1 MNVTLQRRAVRMAR
15 LIGTATQQAV
25 TEATLELPAALPD
38 IARVVRVAA
47 RPLITGWE
55 ALEDEVAVQGAVD
68 FVVIYAHEREEP
80 GAAHDIEAER
90 GYDVDEEEAPSSL
103 DSREYREVL
112 YRHRWRRGG
121 AFEVV
126 LDVPGA
132 HPGVV
137 VDVQAFSE
145 EMDVQLHRDGRGL
158 DVEAVVSVSAR
169 VKEHQ
174 DAVVFVRGDALPAGV
189 EADVE
194 EVAVEHV
201 GGRGAA
207 HLSVEGTLSV
217 AADVPLVR
225 VIDVSASA
233 RASAELAPVPAA
245 AEAGD
250 AARGRE
256 VLVSGTVDYRALCVD
271 ENGDLATVEW
281 REQTPF
287 SYRVDVSGDGVGAD
301 PGDGAGTALKVN
313 ARVTGVDAVVVGAG
327 REVEMFADVEISV
340 DLTQVARLPLLVGL
354 AGPADT
360 ELRYRTGAFGL
371 EEWVGEGAADERLR
385 QTLELPPG
393 HPPID
398 RILSGEAHAIIEDV
412 LVLGDKIIAEGFV
425 DVSALYVART
435 EGQPMH
441 FAAWRRAVPV
451 EAEVVV
457 AGAEPGMEAEVHALV
472 TSLDL
477 DLLNR
482 EAVEADVR
490 LQVEAKLSRPV
501 EREAI
506 VEAVA
511 VPPAE
516 EDPPTLTFVVIQ
528 PGDTL
533 WKLSHRY
540 HTDVEQILRANPWLE
555 GGEDAS
561 LPPGRKL
568 CVPRRRPSAPASA

>member
-1 MNVTLQRRAVRMAR
+1 M
-15 LIGTATQQAV
+15 
-25 TEATLELPAALPD
+25 
-38 IARVVRVAA
+38 
-47 RPLITGWE
+47 
-55 ALEDEVAVQGAVD
+55 
-68 FVVIYAHEREEP
+68 
-80 GAAHDIEAER
+80 
-90 GYDVDEEEAPSSL
+90 
-103 DSREYREVL
+103 
-112 YRHRWRRGG
+112 
-121 AFEVV
+121 
-126 LDVPGA
+126 
-132 HPGVV
+132 
-137 VDVQAFSE
+137 
-145 EMDVQLHRDGRGL
+145 
-158 DVEAVVSVSAR
+158 
-169 VKEHQ
+169 
-174 DAVVFVRGDALPAGV
+174 
-189 EADVE
+189 
-194 EVAVEHV
+194 
-201 GGRGAA
+201 
-207 HLSVEGTLSV
+207 
-217 AADVPLVR
+217 
-225 VIDVSASA
+225 
-233 RASAELAPVPAA
+233 
-245 AEAGD
+245 
-250 AARGRE
+250 
-256 VLVSGTVDYRALCVD
+256 
-271 ENGDLATVEW
+271 
-281 REQTPF
+281 
-287 SYRVDVSGDGVGAD
+287 
-301 PGDGAGTALKVN
+301 
-313 ARVTGVDAVVVGAG
+313 
-327 REVEMFADVEISV
+327 
-340 DLTQVARLPLLVGL
+340 
-354 AGPADT
+354 
-360 ELRYRTGAFGL
+360 
-371 EEWVGEGAADERLR
+371 GEGAADERLR

-555 GGEDAS
+555 GGEDAP

-568 CVPRRRPSAPASA
+568 CVPRGRPSAPASA